1 MYIQKNQSLA
11 PVLSPCI
18 VSRYAK
24 LLLEKCVSFPFFH
37 TPLFLFKW
45 TCVCSK
51 LKHLSKIHETQQ
63 KRNIEYQR
71 PVSYLPSKS
80 MLNFDVECKLLFAS
94 AIPERERTICSKDSP
109 FKQKMQLRTLFSRQL
124 LFWGMFDIFSLF
136 CTKKENQVMQ
146 LETLFHLFSCFPTF
160 EAKKSIANQKYSW

>member
-51 LKHLSKIHETQQ
+51 LKHLSKVHETQQ

-94 AIPERERTICSKDSP
+94 AIPERERENN
-109 FKQKMQLRTLFSRQL
+109 L
-124 LFWGMFDIFSLF
+124 LQRLSFQIEDAVEDTFLAPTFVLGHVDIFSIF
-136 CTKKENQVMQ
+136 CTKK
-146 LETLFHLFSCFPTF
+146 
-160 EAKKSIANQKYSW
+160 KIR